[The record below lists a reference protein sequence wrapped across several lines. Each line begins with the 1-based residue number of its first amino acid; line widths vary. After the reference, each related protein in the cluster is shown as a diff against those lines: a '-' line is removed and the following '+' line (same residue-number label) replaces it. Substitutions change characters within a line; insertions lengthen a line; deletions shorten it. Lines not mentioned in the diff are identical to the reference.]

1 MVYILGCD
9 HYLQEYE
16 LQDWQDEIRK
26 IERQLKEKFY
36 LVTEEI
42 ILNQA
47 IKFIGEECKPGQD
60 TIARKLAMELG
71 RKYAEIDMSSEERER
86 KAIPKGYEKLG
97 SDEQRR
103 CNALRED
110 YMLEQAYRES
120 TLETSKLIVCGAL
133 HVEGLADRF
142 RERGE
147 DVTTRNL
154 LNEQWCDL
162 PWDRMMRGEL

>member
-16 LQDWQDEIRK
+16 LQGWQDEIRK

-36 LVTEEI
+36 SVTEEI
-42 ILNQA
+42 ILDQA
-47 IKFIGEECKPGQD
+47 VKFIGEECKPGQN
-60 TIARKLAMELG
+60 TIPRKLGTELG
-71 RKYAEIDMSSEERER
+71 CKYAEIDMNSEERER
-86 KAIPKGYEKLG
+86 KAIPKGYERLG
-97 SDEQRR
+97 SDEQKR

-110 YMLEQAYRES
+110 YMLERTYRES

-133 HVEGLADRF
+133 HVEGLANRF

-147 DVTTRNL
+147 EATTRNL